1 MSVKRENTVLI
12 GFIGAPSC
20 GKTTTALGLAYRL
33 KQQEYVAEFVPEA
46 ARQKIIECRIEGI
59 PGNGGIEGQKKIY
72 AADHYLHTLYRDH
85 AQSIIVS
92 DGSTVNCFFY
102 GLDILDLV
110 EEANK
115 YDLLFYIPLTETHYL
130 DNDANRMQNRA
141 EILEMGKRWDAAIR
155 PLQQSCPHIV
165 TLPGYPH
172 VTNTQMVEAAYKEV
186 IQRRLPQ
193 KIAA

>member
-1 MSVKRENTVLI
+1 MLI

-33 KQQEYVAEFVPEA
+33 KQQEYIAEFVPEA

-85 AQSIIVS
+85 SQAIIVS

-102 GLDILDLV
+102 GLETLDLV
-110 EEANK
+110 EEANT
-115 YDLLFYIPLTETHYL
+115 YDLLFYIPLTDTPYQ

-141 EILEMGKRWDAAIR
+141 EIIEMGKRWDATIR
-155 PLQQSCPHIV
+155 PLQQTCPQIV
-165 TLPGYPH
+165 TLEGYPH
-172 VTNTQMVEAAYKEV
+172 VTNEQMVEAAFQEV
-186 IQRRLPQ
+186 IARRLPQ
-193 KIAA
+193 RIAA